1 MCSDNKVF
9 HLDARPSDAIALAL
23 KFNAPFFMDTA
34 IFEANCMVDKK
45 HEEEDEEEEDHLFSE
60 YNELADA
67 LEEAGGEPLP
77 EAFIDSKLKEMSEEE
92 LQSLLD
98 GAVESEDFEL
108 AEKIRQEME
117 RRGSHPR

>member
-1 MCSDNKVF
+1 M
-9 HLDARPSDAIALAL
+9 
-23 KFNAPFFMDTA
+23 
-34 IFEANCMVDKK
+34 
-45 HEEEDEEEEDHLFSE
+45 
-60 YNELADA
+60 
-67 LEEAGGEPLP
+67 P

-117 RRGSHPR
+117 RRH